1 MGIRKFLFFG
11 AGNSA
16 TSFIC
21 HEKLHARCEAFAL
34 IVLICQHLDNSSG
47 TRNQP
52 LKKVDSRFD
61 VMGTFTLSLRIIQA
75 DAMTAPAFNG
85 VPHRQFIQRGHAV
98 AHD

>member
-34 IVLICQHLDNSSG
+34 IALTCQHLDNSSG
-47 TRNQP
+47 TRNQSP
-52 LKKVDSRFD
+52 QE
-61 VMGTFTLSLRIIQA
+61 G
-75 DAMTAPAFNG
+75 
-85 VPHRQFIQRGHAV
+85 
-98 AHD
+98 